1 MAHCRNGVVDMAD
14 KIKFAVALALVIA
27 GLWGYYQLAQSAA
40 IVRLASVLAG
50 LAAGAGLAWFT
61 AAGQQFF
68 AYAKDSVEETK
79 KVAWPSRKESIQTAL
94 AVFGFVVVM
103 AIFLWFTDKTLEF
116 LMYDLLLGWKK

>member
-1 MAHCRNGVVDMAD
+1 VAHCRNGVVDMAD

-40 IVRLASVLAG
+40 IVRLASVVAG

-61 AAGQQFF
+61 EAGRQFF

-103 AIFLWFTDKTLEF
+103 AIFLWFTDKTMEF